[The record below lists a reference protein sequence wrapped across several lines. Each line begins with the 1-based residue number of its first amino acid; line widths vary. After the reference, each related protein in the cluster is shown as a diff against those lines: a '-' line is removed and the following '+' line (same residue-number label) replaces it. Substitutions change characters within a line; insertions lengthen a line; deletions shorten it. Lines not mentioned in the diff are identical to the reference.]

1 MDIDSE
7 IETKIEEQTADL
19 ETAVETLEEKV
30 DGVAETVTDPAPETE
45 TDSGESDEWIRQAM
59 TASQTELATLKA
71 NQEQT
76 LAKLETLAQQI
87 AALQAPTL
95 PEVPHQENAD
105 APLEVVSEALPEP
118 EAPAETLESLPEKQ
132 TRKSRLRFL

>member
-30 DGVAETVTDPAPETE
+30 DDVAETVTDPAPETE
-45 TDSGESDEWIRQAM
+45 TGESDEWMRTALQ
-59 TASQTELATLKA
+59 ASQTELATLKA

-76 LAKLETLAQQI
+76 LAKLEALGQQI
-87 AALQAPTL
+87 AALQVPTL
-95 PEVPHQENAD
+95 PEVPPQESVD
-105 APLEVVSEALPEP
+105 APLGVVSEALPEP
-118 EAPAETLESLPEKQ
+118 EAPVETLESLPEKQ
-132 TRKSRLRFL
+132 TKKSRLRFL

>member
-1 MDIDSE
+1 MDIDTE

-19 ETAVETLEEKV
+19 EETVETLEEKV
-30 DGVAETVTDPAPETE
+30 DDVAESVTDPAPETE
-45 TDSGESDEWIRQAM
+45 PETGESDEWMRTALQ
-59 TASQTELATLKA
+59 ASQTELATLKA

-87 AALQAPTL
+87 AALQVPTP
-95 PEVPHQENAD
+95 PEAPHQENVD

>member
-19 ETAVETLEEKV
+19 EEAVETLEEKV
-30 DGVAETVTDPAPETE
+30 DDVAETVTDPAPETE

-59 TASQTELATLKA
+59 TTSQTELATLKA

-87 AALQAPTL
+87 AALQVPTL
-95 PEVPHQENAD
+95 PEVRRQENVD
-105 APLEVVSEALPEP
+105 APLEVVS

>member
-19 ETAVETLEEKV
+19 EEAVETLEEKV
-30 DGVAETVTDPAPETE
+30 DDVAETVTDPAPETE
-45 TDSGESDEWIRQAM
+45 TGESDEWIRQAM
-59 TASQTELATLKA
+59 TASQMELATLKA

-87 AALQAPTL
+87 AALQVPTP
-95 PEVPHQENAD
+95 PEAPHQENVD

-118 EAPAETLESLPEKQ
+118 EAPAETLESLPEKP